1 MRFRTLAAAVSALAL
16 AALLPVGGCF
26 NPNGGV
32 TGYFAYMSTPMSP
45 KTVIIY
51 DMRTEEPFFI
61 QDIPVGKQLNF
72 RFLQDGG
79 DDPSH
84 PGRSSGGSPKP
95 ATMRAS
101 WGTSSPALPR
111 NPVASTSRFARH
123 SRSRSRTVSDIAS
136 ISVRS
141 PTTRR
146 PRVAPFRTAATTVST
161 NDAALRSHRIAST
174 QMTLHRG

>member
-79 DDPSH
+79 DDPLYS
-84 PGRSSGGSPKP
+84 PGRLQWGISEAGDNASQLGNQLTCPPEESCRIHIEVREAFPVEEQDGERYRIDLGEESDHQTPKGGPIPHGS
-95 ATMRAS
+95 
-101 WGTSSPALPR
+101 
-111 NPVASTSRFARH
+111 N
-123 SRSRSRTVSDIAS
+123 
-136 ISVRS
+136 
-141 PTTRR
+141 
-146 PRVAPFRTAATTVST
+146 
-161 NDAALRSHRIAST
+161 NRIYE
-174 QMTLHRG
+174 